1 MRLIDAINKLD
12 KRYGWSLLGFV
23 LAAIFGATSVYTEFL
38 RDHRA
43 QVRFEVISDAS
54 VLDVREQL
62 GNLEIIYEGR
72 DIQKARQS
80 LRILVARIISRRECK
95 DILNWSLRS
104 TVSARF

>member
-23 LAAIFGATSVYTEFL
+23 LAAMFGATSVYTEFL

-62 GNLEIIYEGR
+62 GNLEIITRG
-72 DIQKARQS
+72 
-80 LRILVARIISRRECK
+80 VTSRKRGNRFVSW
-95 DILNWSLRS
+95 LPASS
-104 TVSARF
+104 TRVQRTY